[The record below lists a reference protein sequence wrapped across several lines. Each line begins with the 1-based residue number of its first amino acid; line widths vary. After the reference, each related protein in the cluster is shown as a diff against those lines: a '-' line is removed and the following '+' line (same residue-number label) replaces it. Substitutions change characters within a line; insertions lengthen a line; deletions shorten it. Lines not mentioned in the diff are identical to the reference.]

1 VSELEV
7 GLADQIGALTE
18 RLGKAVEIMKESKE
32 SDGARWAAADK
43 EREETAKA
51 LDELVEAKAKADRE
65 TATAQVIAEHE
76 ERIKTLMATREP
88 SKAWLVGNQSSTP
101 EGVAPGAFITAIRNS
116 RSVDYKEQEAGK
128 AALASMGVTEAD
140 PDSLKNYHVAGDP
153 GNFAKAKYSLGKAT
167 LGTTT
172 ATGLAI
178 VPNNVVAR
186 LVEIATAENIYRR
199 LMNWI
204 PGVATAGVDI
214 PLEAAAPLRAV
225 VAPFGSTKE
234 NVDITY
240 LRYTA
245 TLYTIGRIHDVG
257 NQLLR
262 FSAGA
267 AEADVVSRLGR
278 AFALGEAYY
287 ILQGAGSTEPLGL
300 LTAIGTTG
308 SYVTTD
314 SSGFATPAASFFGAI
329 SSAIGTLENR
339 ARHPNA
345 VVTNPAD
352 FWTYLTLEGGT
363 SRPYAT
369 SLLQGLGTSGQID
382 SQQNPLMLYGLPIY
396 RDPNMPA
403 GSALLGEFQNTNVF
417 TGLGYRIDS
426 SSEAGTRWD
435 TNETGFRGEEEL
447 GFTGSP
453 WSNAG
458 MFQRIISV
466 GS

>member
-1 VSELEV
+1 MSELENQ
-7 GLADQIGALTE
+7 LADQIGALSE

-32 SDGARWAAADK
+32 TDGARWAAADEERK
-43 EREETAKA
+43 EVAAKI
-51 LDELVEAKAKADRE
+51 DQLVEEKAKAARE
-65 TATAQVIAEHE
+65 SATAQVIAEHDE
-76 ERIKTLMATREP
+76 QLKRLMATREP
-88 SKAWLVGNQSSTP
+88 SKAWLVGSGASSTGA
-101 EGVAPGAFITAIRNS
+101 EPGAFITAIRNS

-128 AALASMGVTEAD
+128 ATLAAMGVVESDPNELRNLRYAGSGEA
-140 PDSLKNYHVAGDP
+140 
-153 GNFAKAKYSLGKAT
+153 AKAQYLIGKAT
-167 LGTTT
+167 LGTST

-199 LMNWI
+199 LMNWV

-287 ILQGAGSTEPLGL
+287 ILNGGGTTEPTGL
-300 LTAIGTTG
+300 LTAIGTSGT
-308 SYVTTD
+308 YVTT
-314 SSGFATPAASFFGAI
+314 AASGGSTPILSAFGVIAQ
-329 SSAIGTLENR
+329 AIGSLETR

-345 VVTNPAD
+345 IVANPTD
-352 FWTYLTLEGGT
+352 FWSYLVLQGGT
-363 SRPYAT
+363 AHPYAV
-369 SLLQGLGTSGQID
+369 SLLQGLGTNGQID
-382 SQQNPLMLYGLPIY
+382 SQQNPLMLFGLPVY
-396 RDPNMPA
+396 RDPNMTA
-403 GSALLGEFQNTNVF
+403 QSILIGEFQNTNVY

-453 WSNAG
+453 WTNAG
-458 MFQRIISV
+458 MYQRITAV
-466 GS
+466 GQ

>member
-1 VSELEV
+1 MSELEV
-7 GLADQIGALTE
+7 GLADQIGAMSE
-18 RLGKAVEIMKESKE
+18 RLSKAVEIMKESKDT
-32 SDGARWAAADK
+32 DGARWAAADK
-43 EREETAKA
+43 ERAETAAK
-51 LDELVEAKAKADRE
+51 LDALVEEKAKAERDS
-65 TATAQVIAEHE
+65 ATIEAIAEHDE
-76 ERIKTLMATREP
+76 QIKRLMATREP
-88 SKAWLVGNQSSTP
+88 SKAWLVGQGGQSNP
-101 EGVAPGAFITAIRNS
+101 GAEPGAFLTAIRNA
-116 RSVDYKEQEAGK
+116 RSVDFKEQEAGK
-128 AALASMGVTEAD
+128 ATLAAMGVVEAD
-140 PDSLKNYHVAGDP
+140 QNELRNLRYAG
-153 GNFAKAKYSLGKAT
+153 GAGFAKAQYQIGKAT
-167 LGTTT
+167 LGTSV
-172 ATGLAI
+172 ATGLAV

-199 LMNWI
+199 LMNWV

-287 ILQGAGSTEPLGL
+287 ILSGAGSTEPLGL

-308 SYVTTD
+308 TYVSTD
-314 SSGFATPAASFFGAI
+314 NNTATTPADSVFGFI
-329 SSAIGTLENR
+329 SKSIGTLEGR

-352 FWTYLTLEGGT
+352 FWTYLTLEAGST
-363 SRPYAT
+363 RPYAT
-369 SLLQGLGTSGQID
+369 SLLQGLGSNGQID
-382 SQQNPLMLYGLPIY
+382 SQQNPLILFGLPIY
-396 RDPNMPA
+396 RDPNMPV
-403 GSALLGEFQNTNVF
+403 GSLLIGEFQNVNVY

-447 GFTGSP
+447 AFTGAP
-453 WSNAG
+453 WTNAG
-458 MFQRIISV
+458 MFQRVISV

>member
-1 VSELEV
+1 MNETEI
-7 GLADQIGALTE
+7 ADQIGKLSE
-18 RLGKAVEIMKESKE
+18 RLGKAVEVMQESKE
-32 SDGARWAAADK
+32 SDGARWKAADDERK
-43 EREETAKA
+43 EIAA
-51 LDELVEAKAKADRE
+51 QIQELVDDKAKAARE
-65 TATAQVIAEHE
+65 SAMGQVLAEHE
-76 ERIKTLMATREP
+76 ALKASLLTTREP
-88 SKAWLVGNQSSTP
+88 SKAWLVGNGTTTQ
-101 EGVAPGAFITAIRNS
+101 GAQPGAFLTAIRNA

-128 AALASMGVTEAD
+128 AALASWGVAEAD
-140 PDSLKNYHVAGDP
+140 PNELKNLRIAGGAD
-153 GNFAKAKYSLGKAT
+153 FAKAQYQLAGKAT

-172 ATGLAI
+172 ATGLAV
-178 VPNNVVAR
+178 VPNNVVEK
-186 LVEIATAENIYRR
+186 LLTIATAENIYRR
-199 LMNWI
+199 LMTWI

-214 PLEAAAPLRAV
+214 PIEAAIPLRAV

-234 NVDITY
+234 NVDITF

-245 TLYTIGRIHDVG
+245 TLYTISRIHDVG

-267 AEADVVSRLGR
+267 AEADVIDRLGR

-287 ILQGAGSTEPLGL
+287 ILQGAGSTEPTGL

-308 SYVTTD
+308 TYCTADV
-314 SSGFATPAASFFGAI
+314 SGFATPAASVFGTL
-329 SSAIGTLENR
+329 SQAIGVLENR
-339 ARHPNA
+339 ARRPDA
-345 VVTNPAD
+345 VVVNPSD
-352 FWTYLTLEGGT
+352 FWTYLVLEGGT

-369 SLLQGLGTSGQID
+369 SIMAGLGSNGQID
-382 SQQNPLMLYGLPIY
+382 QQQNPLMLFGLPIF

-403 GSALLGEFQNTNVF
+403 GSALVGEFRSTRVY

-453 WSNAG
+453 YTNVG
-458 MFQRIISV
+458 MFQRITGV
-466 GS
+466 GT